1 MQLIII
7 QPYAR
12 RAMSM
17 IYVFLRHLQSWAEP
31 SLLLHRHINS
41 SRYRARPT
49 FSTALLFVMLT
60 IAAACITLPS
70 CGGGQSVDQSVPPP
84 SVQYTIGPADVLRI
98 EVWKEEALSQ
108 TVPVRTDGK
117 ISLPLINDI
126 YVVGLTPLELQ
137 KDLTKQFSQFIEN
150 PTVSVIVQ
158 EINSLKIFV
167 VGNVNQPG
175 VFDVKREINV
185 LQAISL
191 AGGFTEWANKRNI
204 KLFRKHGGVE
214 QVIKINY
221 NKIVSGEHPELN
233 IPLLP
238 GDNIV
243 VP

>member
-1 MQLIII
+1 
-7 QPYAR
+7 
-12 RAMSM
+12 M
-17 IYVFLRHLQSWAEP
+17 IYLFL
-31 SLLLHRHINS
+31 SLLHAWLSSVLHFHTWRVVSLANRFRCALPS
-41 SRYRARPT
+41 
-49 FSTALLFVMLT
+49 ALLTSLLIM
-60 IAAACITLPS
+60 AASCTLLSS
-70 CGGGQSVDQSVPPP
+70 CGGGKPLDLSVPPP
-84 SVQYTIGPADVLRI
+84 SVQYTIGPADVLKI
-98 EVWKEEALSQ
+98 DVWKEPELSL

-126 YVVGLTPLELQ
+126 YVVGLTPIDLQ
-137 KDLTKQFSQFIEN
+137 KELTKQFAKYIEN

-175 VFDVKREINV
+175 VLDVKREINV

-204 KLFRKHGGVE
+204 KLFRKQGGTE

-221 NKIVSGEHPELN
+221 NKIISGEHPELN